1 VNAIASLTRIVCEQE
16 EEIMA
21 EESGTLLAGSSFTL
35 SEELAKGVAAAG
47 ERLGMSGSEILQ
59 TALHQFLHHRPKYN
73 SVYLS
78 APVDALMKGCYEQDT
93 TIKELKQHGNFGL
106 GTFNHL
112 DGEMMMLDGAVY
124 QLKEDGFAHP
134 VNDIV
139 ETPFACVTFF
149 SPTTVEEINRELDYV
164 GFKNLLDQM
173 MPSENVFSAIR
184 IDGEFSFIRVWSVP
198 RQETSRPIAEVK
210 PKMFEYQDV
219 RGTLAG
225 FYTPRFIKSL
235 LNPGFHLHFLTDDRR
250 HGGHLDHCRL
260 SRLAIGVQT
269 IPRLELSLP
278 ITIDYLT
285 AKLV

>member
-1 VNAIASLTRIVCEQE
+1 
-16 EEIMA
+16 MA
-21 EESGTLLAGSSFTL
+21 EGNNQLNPVPTFALADDITRT
-35 SEELAKGVAAAG
+35 AAVAG
-47 ERLGMSGSEILQ
+47 EQLGMTVSEIIRA
-59 TALHQFLHHRPKYN
+59 ALHQFLHHDSKSN

-78 APVDALMKGCYEQDT
+78 APVDALMKGCYEEDT

-106 GTFNHL
+106 GTFNNL
-112 DGEMMMLDGAVY
+112 DGEMMMLDGIVY

-134 VNDIV
+134 VNDAV

-149 SPTTVEEINRELDYV
+149 SPTTVEEINRELDYAA
-164 GFKNLLDQM
+164 FKNLLDQL

-184 IDGEFSFIRVWSVP
+184 IDGEFSSIRVWSVP
-198 RQETSRPIAEVK
+198 RQEAHRPIAEVK

-225 FYTPRFIKSL
+225 FYTPRFMKSL

-250 HGGHLDHCRL
+250 HGGHLDQCRL
-260 SRLAIGVQT
+260 NWASIGVQ
-269 IPRLELSLP
+269 IIARLELNLP